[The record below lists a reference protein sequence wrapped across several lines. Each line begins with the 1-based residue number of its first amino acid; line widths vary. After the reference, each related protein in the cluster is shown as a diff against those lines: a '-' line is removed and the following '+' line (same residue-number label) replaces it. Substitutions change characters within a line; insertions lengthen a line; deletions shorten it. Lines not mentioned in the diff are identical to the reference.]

1 MTCLD
6 SEDNYARKW
15 LNVIIWSG
23 QLTDRDVLGLA
34 GRIVVVAGAA
44 GGGIGTAITRMVAQ
58 AGATVVAVSRGQE
71 NLDRHLGPMLAEGLP
86 VVPVAADASTDDGVN
101 ATLEAVRRT
110 DGEFHGLVNVAGGAD
125 PSTWM
130 PSTRVTRGD
139 WRELFTRNLETMFF
153 MSQAVAAELRRHRR
167 PGSIVSI
174 SSISGMNTAPFHVGY
189 GTAKAAIVAVTR
201 TMALELA
208 DGAAGIR
215 VNAVAPGVTETP
227 ASTTYV
233 DADPERDRRAIA
245 MGRRGRPEE
254 VAGAVLFL
262 LSDLS
267 SYITGQTLLVDG
279 GLNLKWGHLG
289 ADNTSL
295 FLKDETFRAAI
306 TRSDVGAE
314 SEATR

>member
-1 MTCLD
+1 M
-6 SEDNYARKW
+6 
-15 LNVIIWSG
+15 G
-23 QLTDRDVLGLA
+23 RDLLGLD

-44 GGGIGTAITRMVAQ
+44 GGGIGTTITRMVAQ
-58 AGATVVAVSRGQE
+58 AGATVVAVSRGQD
-71 NLDRHLGPMLAEGLP
+71 NLDRHLGPLLAEGLSI
-86 VVPVAADASTDDGVN
+86 VPVAADASTDGGVS

-110 DGEFHGLVNVAGGAD
+110 EGKLHGLVNVAGGAD

-153 MSQAVAAELRRHRR
+153 MSQAVAAELRRGKR

-174 SSISGMNTAPFHVGY
+174 SSISGMNTAPFHIAY

-208 DGAAGIR
+208 GGGEEVPIR
-215 VNAVAPGVTETP
+215 VNAVAPGVTKTP
-227 ASTTYV
+227 ASGAYV
-233 DADPERDRRAIA
+233 DEDPERDRRAIA
-245 MGRRGRPEE
+245 MGRRGCPEE
-254 VAGAVLFL
+254 VAGAILFL

-279 GLNLKWGHLG
+279 GLNLRWGHLG

-295 FLKDETFRAAI
+295 FLKDETFRTAI
-306 TRSDVGAE
+306 TRWDE
-314 SEATR
+314 S